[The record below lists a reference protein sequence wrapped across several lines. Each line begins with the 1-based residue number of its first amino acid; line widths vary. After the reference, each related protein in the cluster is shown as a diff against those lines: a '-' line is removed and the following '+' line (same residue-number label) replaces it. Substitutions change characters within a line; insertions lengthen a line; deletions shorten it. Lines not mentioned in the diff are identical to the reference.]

1 MIMNCPLC
9 TRELT
14 QIDEVDYNYIC
25 PECNNRWWI
34 EIKEQENG

>member
-1 MIMNCPLC
+1 MIMYCPLC

-25 PECNNRWWI
+25 PECNNHWWI
-34 EIKEQENG
+34 EIKE